1 MLRVSVFIIKN
12 TISSIVIG
20 WKNWHFAINLRPKLL
35 SDSLLGNNHVQ
46 SCSLNQPI
54 QASVSITVETLI
66 PLSVY

>member
-1 MLRVSVFIIKN
+1 MLRVSVFIIKI

-20 WKNWHFAINLRPKLL
+20 LKSWHFAIKLRPKLL

-54 QASVSITVETLI
+54 QASVSI